1 WTGMFTALLADMSGN
16 TANHSRS
23 EDHQLLF
30 DLIENMMEYDPAKR
44 LSLEQALRHPFFDC
58 YYKNTRV
65 LKMDRSMETTNSR
78 SNGEDKPVCQC
89 ATKSGVQRWL
99 PGFPIALCLLMSLSS
114 ITVCVLMS
122 FRTHQ
127 LENRLH
133 MEMDKASILQ
143 APQRSFKNEDGALI
157 SELSAPVRMLVEEVH
172 GQNRLFFMH

>member
-1 WTGMFTALLADMSGN
+1 
-16 TANHSRS
+16 
-23 EDHQLLF
+23 
-30 DLIENMMEYDPAKR
+30 
-44 LSLEQALRHPFFDC
+44 
-58 YYKNTRV
+58 
-65 LKMDRSMETTNSR
+65 MDRSMETTNSR

-157 SELSAPVRMLVEEVH
+157 SELSAPVRMLVEEKVAALMPKLRTARDV
-172 GQNRLFFMH
+172 GQECSCPPGTGLVSASKATGCTGFTFTMYEVVYEEGILWRQIQVALLLYAAGGDGDFKLGS